1 MPNEK
6 KAKSKCVEYL
16 RHAEYYDMQSTFDEL
31 YARSQAGEIF
41 ENLMDVILSRENIL
55 LAYRNIKS
63 NTGSI
68 TPGTDKLKIS
78 DIGKLTA
85 DEVTARVRKIVKG
98 AKNGYTP
105 RSVRRKDIPKP
116 NGNTRPLGIPCI
128 WDRLVQQCIKQV
140 MEPIC
145 EARFSNNSYGF
156 RPNRSVENA
165 IAATYRL
172 MQKSGL
178 QYVVEFDIKGFFDNV
193 DHSKLIKQLW
203 SLNIR
208 DKELL
213 YVIRRILKAPI
224 LMPDGHTE
232 HPTKGTPQG
241 GIISPLLA
249 NVVLNELDHWIE
261 SQWQCNPVT
270 ENYAYRENAAGC
282 PIQSH
287 AYRAMRNT
295 RLKEMYIVR
304 YADDFRILCR
314 TREQAD
320 RTLIAVTQ
328 WLKER
333 LRLDVSP
340 EKTRVVDVR
349 RSYSE
354 FLGFK
359 IRLRKKGKKY
369 VVQSHMCDKAYKKVK
384 ASLTKQVGNIKFPR
398 KGRGEAGEV
407 RLFNS
412 MVMGIQNYYQLA
424 TDISID
430 CGDIGRTVNTVL
442 KNRLKSGKTHRLKKE
457 GRDLTKMEIQR
468 YGKSEQLRY
477 IAQSKEPI
485 YPISYVQCKNPM
497 SQRRKVC
504 AYTAA
509 GRSEI
514 HDDLRINTFLLLQLM
529 RAPTYSRSTEYADN
543 RISLFS
549 AQWGKC
555 AVTGKKFQCISEI
568 HCHHKKPKGIGGR
581 DKYEN
586 LVLVLAPVHELIHA
600 VDEDTIRSYLTAD
613 FILSLCELI
622 VGGKEGLQPVQKTII
637 DRCVRLVYNEYLN
650 DPKPENMPILEDL
663 YNLLREQEEK
673 EAQYI
678 ATALEIYV
686 TGSLNVFNHQSN
698 VDIDNRIV
706 CYDIKE
712 LGKQLKKIGMLVVQD
727 QVWNRVTINRA
738 THKSTRYYIDE
749 MHLLLKEEQT
759 AAYTVEIWKRF
770 RKWGG
775 IPTGITQNVKDLL
788 SSREVENIFE
798 NSDFVYMLNQAGGDR
813 QILAKQLGIS
823 THQLSYVT
831 HSGEGEGLLF
841 YGSTILPFVDHFPK
855 NTELYRIRIRRK

>member
-6 KAKSKCVEYL
+6 KTKSKCVEYL
-16 RHAEYYDMQSTFDEL
+16 RHTEYYDMQNTFDEL

-41 ENLMDVILSRENIL
+41 DGLMDVILSRENIL

-63 NTGSI
+63 NIGSF

-85 DEVTARVRKIVKG
+85 DEVTARVCKIVKG
-98 AKNGYTP
+98 GKNGYTP
-105 RSVRRKDIPKP
+105 RSVRCKEIPKP
-116 NGNTRPLGIPCI
+116 NGSTRPLGIPCI
-128 WDRLVQQCIKQV
+128 WDRLIQQCIKQV

-165 IAATYRL
+165 IAAIYRL
-172 MQKSGL
+172 MQRSGL
-178 QYVVEFDIKGFFDNV
+178 YYVVEFDVKGFFDNV

-213 YVIRRILKAPI
+213 YVIRGILKAPI

-270 ENYAYRENAAGC
+270 ENYSHRENAAGC

-314 TREQAD
+314 TKEQAD
-320 RTLIAVTQ
+320 RTLIAVTH

-340 EKTRVVDVR
+340 EKTRVVDTR

-384 ASLTKQVGNIKFPR
+384 TNLTKQVGNIKFPR
-398 KGRGEAGEV
+398 KNRGEAGEV

-430 CGDIGRTVNTVL
+430 CGDIGRAVNTVL
-442 KNRLKSGKTHRLKKE
+442 KNRLKSGKTHRLKEE
-457 GRDLTKMEIQR
+457 GRDLTKMELQR
-468 YGKSEQLRY
+468 YGKSEQLKY

-555 AVTGKKFQCISEI
+555 AVTGKEFQCVSEI
-568 HCHHKKPKGIGGR
+568 HCHHKKPKGIGGS

-600 VDEDTIRSYLTAD
+600 ADEDTIRSYLSALKLDAPQLT
-613 FILSLCELI
+613 
-622 VGGKEGLQPVQKTII
+622 K
-637 DRCVRLVYNEYLN
+637 LN
-650 DPKPENMPILEDL
+650 K
-663 YNLLREQEEK
+663 LR
-673 EAQYI
+673 
-678 ATALEIYV
+678 
-686 TGSLNVFNHQSN
+686 
-698 VDIDNRIV
+698 
-706 CYDIKE
+706 
-712 LGKQLKKIGMLVVQD
+712 
-727 QVWNRVTINRA
+727 
-738 THKSTRYYIDE
+738 
-749 MHLLLKEEQT
+749 
-759 AAYTVEIWKRF
+759 
-770 RKWGG
+770 
-775 IPTGITQNVKDLL
+775 
-788 SSREVENIFE
+788 
-798 NSDFVYMLNQAGGDR
+798 
-813 QILAKQLGIS
+813 ILA
-823 THQLSYVT
+823 
-831 HSGEGEGLLF
+831 
-841 YGSTILPFVDHFPK
+841 
-855 NTELYRIRIRRK
+855 NRKPIDLENLKSINSHNGMTKETKKTV